1 MMHETHRTMGTV
13 VSLEVRG
20 DVPPGLIAQ
29 AFAVFDEADARFST
43 FRPDSE
49 LMRLA
54 RGELPRERLS
64 DELKEVL
71 RLGDAFESAG
81 GGVFSLRRDGTLDA
95 NGVVKGWAAQRAAEL
110 LSEGGAADFCL
121 NAGGDVVTR
130 GVPGPARRW
139 HAGIRDP
146 RSAERLL
153 GVVVLGDGAMATS
166 GSYERGEHITDARTG
181 APARYWSSVTVLDRD
196 LTVADAL
203 ATTVFAMGDDGPSW
217 AHDEFG
223 SSVIALD
230 AAGRL
235 TVAGQVTWAG
245 ADRPLPA

>member
-1 MMHETHRTMGTV
+1 MRATHRTMGTV
-13 VSLEVRG
+13 VSLDVRG
-20 DVPPGLIAQ
+20 DVPPGLIAR
-29 AFAVFDEADARFST
+29 AVAVFDEADARFST

-54 RGELPRERLS
+54 RGELPAGRLS
-64 DELKEVL
+64 AELREVL
-71 RLGDAFESAG
+71 RLGDAFEAAS
-81 GGVFSLRRDGTLDA
+81 GGVFALRRGGVLDA

-110 LSEGGAADFCL
+110 LGAGGAADFCL
-121 NAGGDVVTR
+121 NAGGDVVAR
-130 GVPGPARRW
+130 GAPGPARSW
-139 HAGIRDP
+139 QAGIRDP

-153 GVVVLGDGAMATS
+153 GVVVLDDAAMATS

-181 APARYWSSVTVLDRD
+181 APARHWSSVTVLDRD
-196 LTVADAL
+196 LTVADVL
-203 ATTVFAMGDDGPSW
+203 ATTVFAMGDDGPGW